1 MRKGAP
7 PLFTLPNIIQYTAIA
22 IDRKYAFQPVDSISK
37 LLKQRVQGQKC
48 LNKQHAHWNEWWK
61 AVDQI
66 ILFVGDVLCIVFS
79 NIYGLYL
86 LDAYSTHPLQ
96 AVTIKN
102 YLTIAKFPL
111 GAKLLQ
117 FTEKTNAMQTGNL

>member
-48 LNKQHAHWNEWWK
+48 LNKQYAHWNEWWK

-66 ILFVGDVLCIVFS
+66 ILFVQDVLCIV
-79 NIYGLYL
+79 GYL
-86 LDAYSTHPLQ
+86 VTSMACTYWMPIALTHC
-96 AVTIKN
+96 
-102 YLTIAKFPL
+102 
-111 GAKLLQ
+111 KL
-117 FTEKTNAMQTGNL
+117 